1 MSKLRKITSLLF
13 MTIIMVGCS
22 SIPEQPTSVEWQT
35 HQNRLLQIKS
45 YQASGK
51 LAYISPE
58 QRQSLNFIWK
68 HSQNQSQLRLTTF
81 LGQTVLNLTID
92 PSGAKVV
99 TYNDQVFTHASASVL
114 VEQLTGLQI
123 PIDHLPQWLLG
134 IPDQADSYQLN
145 STNTLESLSKQVS
158 NQLWT
163 LNYYHQNKEQPYH
176 RLVLTIIVP
185 MNTTPTYAPIWF
197 ELDRKPPLAVW
208 SFGIESMAKACHKW
222 AIYKSS
228 RIGTGTPFV

>member
-1 MSKLRKITSLLF
+1 MSKLLKITSLIF

-22 SIPEQPTSVEWQT
+22 SIPEQPTSVEWQS
-35 HQNRLLQIKS
+35 HQDRLLQIEN

-68 HSQNQSQLRLTTF
+68 HSPNKSQLRLTTF
-81 LGQTVLNLTID
+81 LGQTALNLTIA

-99 TYNDQVFTHASASVL
+99 TYDDQVFTHASASVL

-123 PIDHLPQWLLG
+123 PIDYLPQWFLG

-145 STNTLESLSKQVS
+145 TTNTLESLTKQVS
-158 NQLWT
+158 SQLWT
-163 LNYYHQNKEQPYH
+163 LNFANYRNTEMPSKQLSDEDNTNVETIPLPTRLSFKQDDNK
-176 RLVLTIIVP
+176 INIV
-185 MNTTPTYAPIWF
+185 
-197 ELDRKPPLAVW
+197 V
-208 SFGIESMAKACHKW
+208 SKW
-222 AIYKSS
+222 TLKK
-228 RIGTGTPFV
+228 

>member
-1 MSKLRKITSLLF
+1 MSKLRKITSLIF
-13 MTIIMVGCS
+13 ITIIMVGCS

-35 HQNRLLQIKS
+35 HQNRLLQIEN

-68 HSQNQSQLRLTTF
+68 HSKNQSQLRLTTF

-92 PSGAKVV
+92 SSGAKVV
-99 TYNDQVFTHASASVL
+99 TYDDQVFTDASASTL

-123 PIDHLPQWLLG
+123 PIDHLPQWFLG
-134 IPDQADSYQLN
+134 IPDKADAYQLN

-163 LNYYHQNKEQPYH
+163 LNFDNYRNTEMPTNLQLDSAIAEKIPLPTRLSFKQDANK
-176 RLVLTIIVP
+176 INIV
-185 MNTTPTYAPIWF
+185 
-197 ELDRKPPLAVW
+197 V
-208 SFGIESMAKACHKW
+208 SKW
-222 AIYKSS
+222 TLKK
-228 RIGTGTPFV
+228 

>member
-22 SIPEQPTSVEWQT
+22 SMPEQPTSVEWQT
-35 HQNRLLQIKS
+35 HQNRLLQIES

-92 PSGAKVV
+92 PLGAKVV
-99 TYNDQVFTHASASVL
+99 TYDDQVFTHASASVL

-145 STNTLESLSKQVS
+145 NTNTLESLSKQVNS
-158 NQLWT
+158 RLWT
-163 LNYYHQNKEQPYH
+163 LNFDHYRNTERPSKQLSDENNANVETIPLPTRLSFKQDGNK
-176 RLVLTIIVP
+176 INIV
-185 MNTTPTYAPIWF
+185 
-197 ELDRKPPLAVW
+197 V
-208 SFGIESMAKACHKW
+208 SKW
-222 AIYKSS
+222 TLKK
-228 RIGTGTPFV
+228 

>member
-1 MSKLRKITSLLF
+1 MSKLRKITSLIF

-22 SIPEQPTSVEWQT
+22 SIPEQPTSVEWQS
-35 HQNRLLQIKS
+35 HQNRLLQIEN

-68 HSQNQSQLRLTTF
+68 HSPTQSQLRLTTF
-81 LGQTVLNLTID
+81 LGQTALNLTID
-92 PSGAKVV
+92 SAGAKVV
-99 TYNDQVFTHASASVL
+99 TYDDQVFTHASASVL

-123 PIDHLPQWLLG
+123 PIDYLPQWFLG

-145 STNTLESLSKQVS
+145 STNTLESLSKRVS

-163 LNYYHQNKEQPYH
+163 LSFDNYRNTELPNEQVPEDTDAIAELIPLPT
-176 RLVLTIIVP
+176 RLSFKQDDSKINIV
-185 MNTTPTYAPIWF
+185 
-197 ELDRKPPLAVW
+197 V
-208 SFGIESMAKACHKW
+208 SKW
-222 AIYKSS
+222 TLKK
-228 RIGTGTPFV
+228 

>member
-163 LNYYHQNKEQPYH
+163 LNFDHYRNTEMPSKQLSDEDNANVETIPLPTRLSFKQDGNK
-176 RLVLTIIVP
+176 INIV
-185 MNTTPTYAPIWF
+185 
-197 ELDRKPPLAVW
+197 V
-208 SFGIESMAKACHKW
+208 SKW
-222 AIYKSS
+222 TLKK
-228 RIGTGTPFV
+228 

>member
-1 MSKLRKITSLLF
+1 MSKLRKITSLIFL
-13 MTIIMVGCS
+13 TITMVGCS
-22 SIPEQPTSVEWQT
+22 SIPEQPTSVEWQS
-35 HQNRLLQIKS
+35 HQNRLLQIEN

-68 HSQNQSQLRLTTF
+68 HSPNQSQLRLTTF
-81 LGQTVLNLTID
+81 LGQTALNLTID
-92 PSGAKVV
+92 SLGAKVV
-99 TYNDQVFTHASASVL
+99 TYDDQVFTHASASVL

-158 NQLWT
+158 SQLWT
-163 LNYYHQNKEQPYH
+163 LNFANYRNTEMPSKQLSDKDNVKVETIPLPTRLSFKQDENK
-176 RLVLTIIVP
+176 INIV
-185 MNTTPTYAPIWF
+185 
-197 ELDRKPPLAVW
+197 V
-208 SFGIESMAKACHKW
+208 SKW
-222 AIYKSS
+222 TLKK
-228 RIGTGTPFV
+228 

>member
-22 SIPEQPTSVEWQT
+22 SMPEQPTSVEWQT

-145 STNTLESLSKQVS
+145 STNTLESLSKQVR

-163 LNYYHQNKEQPYH
+163 LNFDHYRNTEMPSKQLSDEDNANVETIPLPTRLSFKQDGNK
-176 RLVLTIIVP
+176 INIV
-185 MNTTPTYAPIWF
+185 
-197 ELDRKPPLAVW
+197 V
-208 SFGIESMAKACHKW
+208 SKW
-222 AIYKSS
+222 TLKK
-228 RIGTGTPFV
+228 